1 MFCECLLNDDDMFD
15 EREVE
20 KEKNKE
26 KKKIYKLH
34 LTVLVTLWITSL
46 SLIELSDK
54 KTSFKSNKNNET
66 TLIKSSTLS
75 S

>member
-26 KKKIYKLH
+26 KKNL
-34 LTVLVTLWITSL
+34 
-46 SLIELSDK
+46 
-54 KTSFKSNKNNET
+54 
-66 TLIKSSTLS
+66 
-75 S
+75 